1 MKRRTAF
8 VLSGIGLAVA
18 ACFTGVYR
26 FLRQPK
32 FGALPTSFESFKNC
46 SHFYDG
52 KLLSFL

>member
-26 FLRQPK
+26 F
-32 FGALPTSFESFKNC
+32 FATA
-46 SHFYDG
+46 
-52 KLLSFL
+52 